1 MAGAFLTITPSGYE
15 PVLEQLQRYYEKS
28 GDLRPVLAD
37 IGEMLLTSHRERW
50 QDEQAPDGT
59 PWQPLAEETIE
70 RKGHD
75 LILREHDYL
84 RDMLN
89 YKVDPLA
96 LYFGTPEAYGEYH
109 QFGLGVPERAWLGAS
124 AADQQQVL
132 DLVGAYLEGEGS

>member
-89 YKVDPLA
+89 YQIDPLA

-124 AADQQQVL
+124 AADQLQVL